1 MLQAQVIG
9 NLGAD
14 AEMKVAD
21 GHEFCAFRVGHNE
34 SWTDAAGN
42 KQTRTQWIDCVINGR
57 PNVLPYLKQGQ
68 QVYLTGSQ
76 TMRVYTSARGR
87 CFKAGVTVH
96 VQRIELLG
104 GSSDAVPS
112 RLYDKDGQQIDV
124 TKFYWCDKKKTQLVS
139 RNATVFNV
147 DKNGWITQEQ
157 QPEQEQKEV
166 DRSGEDA
173 PIFD

>member
-1 MLQAQVIG
+1 MFNAQVIG

-14 AEMKVAD
+14 AELKVAD
-21 GHEFCAFRVGHNE
+21 GREFCTFRVGHNE

-42 KQTRTQWIDCVINGR
+42 KLTRTQWIDCVINGK

-68 QVYLTGSQ
+68 QVYLTGSI
-76 TMRVYTSARGR
+76 TARVYSSAKDR
-87 CFKAGVTVH
+87 CMKAGVTVH

-112 RLYDKDGQQIDV
+112 RLFDKDGQQIEV
-124 TKFYWCDKKKTQLVS
+124 AKFYCCNRKSVQLVS

-147 DKNGWITQEQ
+147 DKNGLITPEQ
-157 QPEQEQKEV
+157 QPETEEKEV
-166 DRSGEDA
+166 DHSSDDNLGK
-173 PIFD
+173 I